1 MNDPGKPLAGATK
14 PLIPQ
19 GEALARP
26 PTRLMV
32 IGSIVGAFLLTLLPW
47 PEEALWLI
55 PDFGLLVLV
64 YWNIHAPR
72 LAALGVAFSLGLAM
86 DAAHGLLFGLHAL
99 SYCVVTFLVLML
111 RRRLEFFTLKGQAAH
126 LAPLFP
132 LQEALVLLLGL
143 AYGHGQAD
151 WRYMA
156 ASIVTA
162 ALWVPACLV
171 LDRLTGRPARID
183 KVAGN

>member
-1 MNDPGKPLAGATK
+1 MNGIGKSMSNGSK

-19 GEALARP
+19 GEELARP

-32 IGSIVGAFLLTLLPW
+32 LISLVAAFMLTLLPW
-47 PEEALWLI
+47 PKAALWLV
-55 PDFGLLVLV
+55 PDLGLLVLV

-72 LAALGVAFSLGLAM
+72 LAALGVAFALGLAM
-86 DAAHGLLFGLHAL
+86 DATHGLLLGLHAL
-99 SYCVVTFLVLML
+99 SYCVITFLVLML
-111 RRRLEFFTLKGQAAH
+111 RRRLAFFTLKGQAAH

-143 AYGHGQAD
+143 AYGHSQVD
-151 WRYMA
+151 WRYLA
-156 ASIVTA
+156 AGIVTA

-171 LDRLTGRPARID
+171 LDRLTGRPARLD
-183 KVAGN
+183 RVTGG